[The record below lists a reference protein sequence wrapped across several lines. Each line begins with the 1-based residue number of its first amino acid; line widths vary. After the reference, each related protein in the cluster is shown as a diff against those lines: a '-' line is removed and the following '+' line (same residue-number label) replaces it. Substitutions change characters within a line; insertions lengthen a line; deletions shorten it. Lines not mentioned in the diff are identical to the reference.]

1 MDFIFD
7 IKRPACCMR
16 PWRSSN
22 PITGN
27 TTMKTVTERELAN
40 PVPKV
45 SMILTGDIPA
55 MRPAV
60 IPATATTSMALSRKA
75 KPTTTI
81 ATASKTHMVR
91 SSRVLGCCGVTLEAT
106 GPSEGVSTQK
116 TC

>member
-1 MDFIFD
+1 M
-7 IKRPACCMR
+7 
-16 PWRSSN
+16 
-22 PITGN
+22 TGN

-91 SSRVLGCCGVTLEAT
+91 SSHVLGCCGVTLEAT